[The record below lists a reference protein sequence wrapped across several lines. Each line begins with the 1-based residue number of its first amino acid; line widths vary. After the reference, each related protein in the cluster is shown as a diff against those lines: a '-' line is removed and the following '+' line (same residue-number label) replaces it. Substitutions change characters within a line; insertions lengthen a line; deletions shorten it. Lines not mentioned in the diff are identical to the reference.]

1 MTRSDFEPFSRM
13 LTLCAEQYG
22 REMSPALVRFYFD
35 GLSHLK
41 LEQISVALNRH
52 VRDAA
57 VGQFMPKIAD
67 IIRQME
73 RDISA
78 QALDA
83 LSAMSRSDPITNEVI
98 ESMGGWRAYGLM
110 DERNWHSFGQREFL
124 RRYEIYAKRQQQND
138 VLPKEIADALK
149 LE

>member
-1 MTRSDFEPFSRM
+1 MTRADFEPFSKM

-41 LEQISVALNRH
+41 IEHIRFALNRH

-67 IIRQME
+67 IIRQTE
-73 RDISA
+73 RDLAA

-83 LSAMSRSDPITNEVI
+83 LTAMSRDDPITNAVI
-98 ESMGGWRAYGLM
+98 ESMGGWRAYGMM
-110 DERNWHSFGQREFL
+110 DEHRWHSFGEREFL
-124 RRYEIYAKRQQQND
+124 RRYEIYAKRQQQNGA
-138 VLPKEIADALK
+138 LTKEIADALR